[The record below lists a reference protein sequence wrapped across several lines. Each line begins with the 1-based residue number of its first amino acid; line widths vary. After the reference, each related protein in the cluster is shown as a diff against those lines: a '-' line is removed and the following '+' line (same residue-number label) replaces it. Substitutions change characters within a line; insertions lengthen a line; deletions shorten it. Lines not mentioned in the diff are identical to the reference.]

1 MSLRNLT
8 LRAAAAAALAVGVV
22 ALAPGV
28 ANAQG
33 YSKEV
38 CQDGYRLATYYL
50 SVGDSWTAANVF
62 ENLQAHGCR

>member
-1 MSLRNLT
+1 
-8 LRAAAAAALAVGVV
+8 VGVV

-38 CQDGYRLATYYL
+38 GQDGYRLATYYQ
-50 SVGDSWTAANVF
+50 SSRGPWTAANVF
-62 ENLQAHGCR
+62 ENLQAYGCR